1 MPVSEADPSLRA
13 AGTVARLREAFDAGH
28 TRPIAWRVAQ
38 LAALERMMAENEE
51 AIRAALRSDL
61 GKPVAEAMTAEIDFI
76 RKEAKL
82 ARTRVARWARPR
94 IVSTPL
100 AMQPGRS
107 SVAPSPYGVALIIGA
122 WNYPF
127 QLTLAPLV
135 GAIAAGNCALLK
147 PSELAPA
154 SAALMAELV
163 GRYLDPEA
171 IVVVEGGAT
180 VAAALLEQRFDIIFY
195 TGGERVGRIV
205 MTAAAAHLCPVVLEL
220 GGKNPCIVDETAD
233 LAVAARRIAWGRFL
247 NAGQICVAPDHIL
260 VAASAEQALIQHLGQ
275 ALTEFFGPDP
285 KSSPDFGRIVNDAHF
300 DRLSRM
306 LGDGDVIIGGQTD
319 RASCYIA
326 PTILANVASNS
337 PAMTEEIFGPILP
350 VVAYRDLDET
360 LAQIRSRPAPL
371 ALYAFTGNRAVADHI
386 IASTQSGTVAVND
399 TVVFMANPELP
410 FGGVGASGMGSCHG
424 KYSFDAFSRP
434 RAILKRSFALDSSL
448 RYPPFDAR
456 KLAWLR
462 RFA

>member
-1 MPVSEADPSLRA
+1 MSNAELPLRA
-13 AGTVARLREAFDAGH
+13 SGTVERLRAAFDAGR

-51 AIRAALRSDL
+51 AIRAALRVDL
-61 GKPVAEAMTAEIDFI
+61 GKPVAEAMTAEVDFI

-82 ARTRVARWARPR
+82 ARTRVAGWARPKA
-94 IVSTPL
+94 VSTPL

-107 SVAPSPYGVALIIGA
+107 TVAPSAYGVALIIGA

-154 SAALMAELV
+154 SAALMADLV
-163 GRYLDPEA
+163 GRYLDTDA
-171 IVVVEGGAT
+171 IAVVEGGAN

-260 VAASAEQALIQHLGQ
+260 VAASVEQALIQHLGQ
-275 ALTEFFGPDP
+275 ALKEFFGPDP
-285 KSSPDFGRIVNDAHF
+285 RSSPDFGRIVNDAHF
-300 DRLSRM
+300 ERLSRM
-306 LGDGDVIIGGQTD
+306 LDDGHAVIGGQTD
-319 RASCYIA
+319 RAMRYIA
-326 PTILANVASNS
+326 PTVLTNVTSDSAV
-337 PAMTEEIFGPILP
+337 MTEEIFGPILP
-350 VVAYRDLDET
+350 IIAYRDLAER
-360 LAQIRSRPAPL
+360 LARIRSRPAPL
-371 ALYAFTGNRAVADHI
+371 ALYAFTGDSAVADHI
-386 IASTQSGTVAVND
+386 IAATQSGTVAVND
-399 TVVFMANPELP
+399 TVVFMANPALP
-410 FGGVGASGMGSCHG
+410 FGGVGSSGMGSCHG

-434 RAILKRSFALDSSL
+434 RAILKRGFALDSSL
-448 RYPPFDAR
+448 RYPPFNAR